1 MKRCKWC
8 NQNNPLYVKYHDRE
22 WGKLNTEDSYL
33 FEMLI
38 LESFQAGLSWE
49 CILNKREAFRIAFD
63 DFDMNKIV
71 AYDEEKVN
79 ALMENQN
86 IVRNR
91 RKIEA
96 SINNTK
102 VFLDIQKEFGSFDNY
117 LNQYIKGKILY
128 EVDEVSNVLS
138 DSISADLKRR
148 GMKFVGTK
156 IIYSFLQ
163 ATGYI
168 NSHEKDCYLYHEK
181 TTTED

>member
-8 NQNNPLYVKYHDRE
+8 YLNNPLYITYHDQE
-22 WGKLNTEDSYL
+22 WGKLNIEDSYL

-49 CILNKREAFRIAFD
+49 CILNKREAFRTAFD
-63 DFDMNKIV
+63 NFDIDKII
-71 AYDEEKVN
+71 AYDETKVN
-79 ALMENQN
+79 ALMENEK

-96 SINNTK
+96 TINNAK
-102 VFLDIQKEFGSFDNY
+102 IFKDIQNEFGSFHEY
-117 LNQYIKGKILY
+117 LNQYTKGKILY
-128 EVDEVSNVLS
+128 EVNEVSNPLS
-138 DSISADLKRR
+138 DVISINLKRR

-168 NSHEKDCYLYHEK
+168 NSHEKACDFYHEK
-181 TTTED
+181 TEE

>member
-8 NQNNPLYVKYHDRE
+8 KQNNPLYVKYHDQE

-33 FEMLI
+33 FQMLI
-38 LESFQAGLSWE
+38 LELFQAGLSWE

-63 DFDMNKIV
+63 DFDVHKIS
-71 AYDEEKVN
+71 AYDVAKVN
-79 ALMENQN
+79 VLMENQN

-91 RKIEA
+91 KKIEA
-96 SINNTK
+96 TINNAK
-102 VFLDIQKEFGSFDNY
+102 IFIDIQKEFGSFNNY
-117 LNQYIKGKILY
+117 LKQYTKGKILY
-128 EVDEVSNVLS
+128 EANQVSNPLS

-168 NSHEKDCYLYHEK
+168 NAHEKDCYLYQEE
-181 TTTED
+181 TEE